1 MTKVLIANRGEIAV
15 RIIRTLKELSIKSIA
30 VYSEGDRSSL
40 HVSLADE
47 AYCIGPS
54 RSADSYLNIDNVITA
69 AKISGADAIH
79 PGYGFLSE
87 VPEFAKRCEE
97 EGLIFIGPSAET
109 MSTMGD
115 KAQARATVEELG
127 LPVVP
132 GSDGLVDSLDEA
144 KELAEVIG
152 FPLLF
157 KAVAGGGGKGMR
169 LVYNAD
175 QLPSLYKAAKKEAKG
190 AFDDDRLY
198 MEKYIDFARHIEVQL
213 LGDGKGNAIHLFERD
228 CSIQRNNQKLIEEA
242 PAEVLNEETRTY
254 ITELS
259 AKVIRDLNYAGA
271 ATIEFLYVEE
281 EKQFYF
287 MEMNTRIQV
296 EHPIT
301 EAITGIDIIEQQIEV
316 ACNHG
321 LTITQN
327 DVQRDGFALE
337 VRVNAENPT
346 HNFLPSPGPIN
357 QLHFALG
364 RAVRIDSHLYTGYTI
379 PPYYDSMIGKII
391 VHATN
396 RNRAIKRMQRVLDEI
411 VIGPIDTTL
420 DFQRF
425 IMGHPKYEANNVD
438 IKFLERNK
446 IIESE

>member
-15 RIIRTLKELSIKSIA
+15 RIIRTLKELSMKSVA
-30 VYSEGDRSSL
+30 VYSEGDRNSL

-47 AYCIGPS
+47 SYCIGPS
-54 RSADSYLNIDNVITA
+54 RSADSYLNMDKVITA

-97 EGLIFIGPSAET
+97 EGFIFVGPSAET

-115 KAQARATVEELG
+115 KAQARATVKELG

-132 GSDGLVDSLDEA
+132 GSDGLVTSLDEA
-144 KELAEVIG
+144 EVLAKEIG

-169 LVYNAD
+169 LVHSAD
-175 QLPSLYKAAKKEAKG
+175 QLPGLYKDAKKEAKG
-190 AFDDDRLY
+190 AFDNDRLY

-242 PAEVLNEETRTY
+242 PAEVLDEETRTY

-259 AKVIRDLNYAGA
+259 TKVIRDLNYAGA
-271 ATIEFLYVEE
+271 ATIEFLYLEE

-301 EAITGIDIIEQQIEV
+301 EAITGIDIVEQQIEA

-321 LTITQN
+321 LTITQD
-327 DVQRDGFALE
+327 DVQRNGFALE

-346 HNFLPSPGPIN
+346 HNFLPSPGPVN

-364 RAVRIDSHLYTGYTI
+364 RTVRIDSHLYTGYTI

-396 RNRAIKRMQRVLDEI
+396 RDRAIKRMQRVLDET
-411 VIGPIDTTL
+411 VIGPIDTNL

-425 IMGHPKYEANNVD
+425 IMGHPKYEANDFD
-438 IKFLERNK
+438 IKFLKRNK
-446 IIESE
+446 IIENE

>member
-15 RIIRTLKELSIKSIA
+15 RIIRTLKELSMTSIA
-30 VYSEGDRSSL
+30 IYSEGDRDSL

-54 RSADSYLNIDNVITA
+54 RSADSYLNMDIVITA

-132 GSDGLVDSLDEA
+132 GSDGLVSSLDEA
-144 KELAEVIG
+144 KKLAEKIG

-175 QLPSLYKAAKKEAKG
+175 QLPTLYNAAKKEARG

-242 PAEVLNEETRTY
+242 PAVILDEETREY

-259 AKVIRDLNYAGA
+259 AKVVRELKYSGA
-271 ATIEFLYVEE
+271 ATIEFLYLED

-296 EHPIT
+296 EHPVT

-316 ACNHG
+316 ACNGG
-321 LTITQN
+321 LTITQE
-327 DVQRDGFALE
+327 DVQRNGFALE

-364 RAVRIDSHLYTGYTI
+364 RNIRVDTHLYTGYEI
-379 PPYYDSMIGKII
+379 PSFYDSMIGKII

-396 RNRAIKRMQRVLDEI
+396 RDRAIKRMQRVLDET
-411 VIGPIDTTL
+411 VIGPIDTNL

-425 IMGHPKYEANNVD
+425 IMGHPKYEANDFD

-446 IIESE
+446 IIE

>member
-15 RIIRTLKELSIKSIA
+15 RIIRTLKELSIESVA

-47 AYCIGPS
+47 AYNIGPS
-54 RSADSYLNIDNVITA
+54 PSAESYLNIDRILTA
-69 AKISGADAIH
+69 ASISGADAIH

-97 EGLIFIGPSAET
+97 EGFTFIGPSAET
-109 MSTMGD
+109 MQTMGD
-115 KAQARATVEELG
+115 KSKARATVSELG

-132 GSDGLVDSLDEA
+132 GSKRLVNSLAEA
-144 KELAEVIG
+144 KQLAEEIS

-169 LVYNAD
+169 LVHNVE
-175 QLPSLYKAAKKEAKG
+175 QLPKLYKDAKKEAKG
-190 AFDDDRLY
+190 AFDDNRLY
-198 MEKYIDFARHIEVQL
+198 MEKYINDARHIEVQL
-213 LGDGKGNAIHLFERD
+213 LGDGFGDAVHLFERD

-242 PAEVLNEETRTY
+242 PATILDEKARTY

-259 AKVIRDLNYAGA
+259 AKIIRDLHYRGA
-271 ATIEFLYVEE
+271 ATIEFLYVK
-281 EKQFYF
+281 EKNQFYF

-301 EAITGIDIIEQQIEV
+301 EAITGIDIVKQQLEI
-316 ACNHG
+316 AFNQR
-321 LTITQN
+321 LTIKQE
-327 DVQRDGFALE
+327 DVQKQGFALE

-346 HNFLPSPGPIN
+346 HNFLPSPGPVN

-364 RAVRIDSHLYTGYTI
+364 RTVRIDSHLYTGYSI

-391 VHATN
+391 VHATT
-396 RNRAIKRMQRVLDEI
+396 RKRAIKRMQRILDET
-411 VIGPIDTTL
+411 VIGPIDTNL
-420 DFQRF
+420 NFQRF
-425 IMGHPKYEANNVD
+425 IMGHPKYESNDFD

-446 IIESE
+446 IIEN